1 MVASKSAPRRWSAI
15 LLTAIFCS
23 LLLLSVATWQRFL
36 AGRPPGPMGDPPAAR
51 LSAEAVPA
59 LSARDC
65 LFPGSGTDN
74 FGECPDAEGYYSSRR
89 HFDSDSPNRLRRAL
103 VMLEMDGDRSLHL
116 RLSKADLASMPTV
129 EETLPLAELAPDE
142 SPDDPL
148 ARDPLLPEFEVTRY
162 EDYGEGAAGLVER
175 RMTPP
180 VAGYE
185 LRLNGDE
192 LNEPLQLQSV
202 DLASGKIIWTEEGL
216 SGSFSRVEFFQSD
229 PLLFFLFSDFDGGG
243 VFHLRKGLL
252 CRHQRNE
259 AVPEGVFVRKPLFL
273 DDGRQ
278 FQFVKGETI
287 WRLNLSDCGERS
299 VGAIVVPPRGPS
311 RLASLVNVAPS
322 RDGSVLLATI
332 VESSGPVL
340 ARDPNPRRRQYVW
353 LEYSGTGYVERR
365 RVSVRAHNAIDGF
378 ESSPWEA
385 SLSPLLE
392 VSYFQRFERNPA
404 TGELD
409 RRTFSGETSH
419 ILIRNEEG
427 NFYALRTPLKGG
439 GGQVDS
445 RRGLLRYAGKWWD
458 LKVLDRPLESDL
470 R

>member
-1 MVASKSAPRRWSAI
+1 MEEPRSASRQWSAI
-15 LLTAIFCS
+15 LLPAIFAVLF
-23 LLLLSVATWQRFL
+23 LLVLAIWQHC
-36 AGRPPGPMGDPPAAR
+36 MPAE
-51 LSAEAVPA
+51 LPSTEAA
-59 LSARDC
+59 LSLAAPSVETGLQPAARDC
-65 LFPGSGTDN
+65 LFPGSGTDY

-89 HFDSDSPNRLRRAL
+89 HFDLDSPNRLRRAL
-103 VMLEMDGDRSLHL
+103 VILEMDADRSLHL

-162 EDYGEGAAGLVER
+162 EDYGEGAGGLVER
-175 RMTPP
+175 RLTPP

-202 DLASGKIIWTEEGL
+202 DLASGKILWTEEGL
-216 SGSFSRVEFFQSD
+216 SGSFSRVEFFPSD

-252 CRHQRNE
+252 CRYQRNE
-259 AVPEGVFVRKPLFL
+259 AVPEGVFVPEPLFL
-273 DDGRQ
+273 DEGRQ

-299 VGAIVVPPRGPS
+299 LGAIVVPPRGPS
-311 RLASLVNVAPS
+311 RLASLATVAPS
-322 RDGSVLLATI
+322 RDGSVLMAMI
-332 VESSGPVL
+332 VESSGPVM

-353 LEYSGTGYVERR
+353 LEYNGTGYVERR

-378 ESSPWEA
+378 ESSSWEA
-385 SLSPLLE
+385 SHSPLLQ
-392 VSYFQRFERNPA
+392 VSYFQRFERDLA

-445 RRGLLRYAGKWWD
+445 RRGLLNYAGKWWD
-458 LKVLDRPLESDL
+458 LKVIDRPLESDL